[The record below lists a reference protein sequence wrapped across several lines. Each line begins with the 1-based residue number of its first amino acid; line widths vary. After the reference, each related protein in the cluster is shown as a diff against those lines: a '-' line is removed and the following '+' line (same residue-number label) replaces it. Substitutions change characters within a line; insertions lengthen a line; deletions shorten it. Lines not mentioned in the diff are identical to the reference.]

1 MSPCVP
7 VRRRRCDQARRFR
20 GVQQGRTAECRARG
34 SRRAHLGS
42 CSEPPG
48 TGAGTDR
55 ARGVSP
61 QRIASDLSP
70 AAARRK
76 GCAAWRWRKCGSRCR
91 PSSEPAV
98 HGPSFPAAARA
109 SCRCAG
115 AVLLQS
121 DPTSFV
127 RSVMRGAGSDES
139 RKMIRAL
146 VTLSAPRCVVST
158 ESACARAQNARRRHP
173 RRRVLR
179 ARRGLPRGDARSRP
193 RRGRSRRVHRGGSI
207 RLSRGSRSAPRRAP
221 ARRCSATAGGSAGCP
236 HPARAHAPPSP

>member
-7 VRRRRCDQARRFR
+7 VMRRRCAEARRFR
-20 GVQQGRTAECRARG
+20 GVQQGGTGECRARG
-34 SRRAHLGS
+34 SRRAHRCPCG
-42 CSEPPG
+42 EPRG
-48 TGAGTDR
+48 AGAGTDR

-70 AAARRK
+70 ATARRK
-76 GCAAWRWRKCGSRCR
+76 GCAAGRWWKCGSRCR

-121 DPTSFV
+121 DPTWFV
-127 RSVMRGAGSDES
+127 RREMRGAGSDES
-139 RKMIRAL
+139 RKMIRAP

-179 ARRGLPRGDARSRP
+179 ARRA
-193 RRGRSRRVHRGGSI
+193 
-207 RLSRGSRSAPRRAP
+207 LSCVGCSVASAPRSLPPRP
-221 ARRCSATAGGSAGCP
+221 SRREHSPQPRLEIGTTARSGTP
-236 HPARAHAPPSP
+236 V